1 MRIIIAAV
9 VLVALI
15 AWIVVKNDEMSGLG
29 RNVKT
34 GSLRHPHGKL
44 VRAKAT
50 TAVPDETPL
59 IDRLKRS
66 MPCISS
72 FVLTAACVVL
82 YTCDFTILGHTNSQ
96 LLATLSSTGIVA
108 LIIAAEATLRAPEAA
123 RTFWTYVYALVAGVL
138 CALVVWECIA
148 TVASLSFNQESTLLV
163 YGIVTCICYML
174 GSGACVALLPSKV
187 TFERTFED
195 GAKRS
200 ITVST
205 RSAAYSAYV
214 AMMRT
219 SPTKED

>member
-1 MRIIIAAV
+1 MQIIVAAV

-29 RNVKT
+29 RNVKA

-59 IDRLKRS
+59 IDRFKRS

-82 YTCDFTILGHTNSQ
+82 YTILGHTSSQ

-108 LIIAAEATLRAPEAA
+108 LVIAAEATLRAPEAA

-148 TVASLSFNQESTLLV
+148 TAASLSFNQESTLLV

-187 TFERTFED
+187 TFDRTFED

>member
-1 MRIIIAAV
+1 MQIIIAAV

-29 RNVKT
+29 RNVKV

-50 TAVPDETPL
+50 TAVPDETSL
-59 IDRLKRS
+59 IDRFKRS

-82 YTCDFTILGHTNSQ
+82 YTCDFTILGHTSSQ

>member
-1 MRIIIAAV
+1 MQIIVVAV

-29 RNVKT
+29 RNVKAGT
-34 GSLRHPHGKL
+34 LRHPHGKL

-50 TAVPDETPL
+50 TVIPEEAPL
-59 IDRLKRS
+59 ANRIKRS
-66 MPCISS
+66 MPFISS
-72 FVLTAACVVL
+72 VAIIAVCVVL
-82 YTCDFTILGHTNSQ
+82 YVCDFTVLGHSSSQ

-108 LIIAAEATLRAPEAA
+108 LIAAEATLRAAEDA
-123 RTFWTYVYALVAGVL
+123 RTFWTYVYALVAGVV
-138 CALVVWECIA
+138 CALIVWEVVA
-148 TVASLSFNQESTLLV
+148 AVASMSFSEESTLLV
-163 YGIVTCICYML
+163 YGIVTCVCYML

-214 AMMRT
+214 AMMGP

>member
-1 MRIIIAAV
+1 MQIIIAAV

-50 TAVPDETPL
+50 TAVPDETSL
-59 IDRLKRS
+59 IDRFKRS

-82 YTCDFTILGHTNSQ
+82 YTCDFTILGHTSSQ

-108 LIIAAEATLRAPEAA
+108 LVIATEATLRAPEAA

-200 ITVST
+200 ITVTT

>member
-1 MRIIIAAV
+1 MQIIVAVVVIIA
-9 VLVALI
+9 LVA
-15 AWIVVKNDEMSGLG
+15 WTVVKNDEMSGLG
-29 RNVKT
+29 RDVKAGT
-34 GSLRHPHGKL
+34 LRHPHGKL

-50 TAVPDETPL
+50 TAIPEEAPL
-59 IDRLKRS
+59 AKRS
-66 MPCISS
+66 MPFISS
-72 FVLTAACVVL
+72 VAIIAVCLVL
-82 YTCDFTILGHTNSQ
+82 YVCDFTVLSHSSSQ

-108 LIIAAEATLRAPEAA
+108 LIIAAEATLRAPEDA
-123 RTFWTYVYALVAGVL
+123 RTFWTYVYALVAGVV
-138 CALVVWECIA
+138 CALVMWEV
-148 TVASLSFNQESTLLV
+148 VAAAASMSFSEESTLLV
-163 YGIVTCICYML
+163 YGIVTCVCYML

-214 AMMRT
+214 AMMES

>member
-1 MRIIIAAV
+1 MQIIIAAV

-29 RNVKT
+29 RNVKA

-82 YTCDFTILGHTNSQ
+82 YTCDFTILGQTSSQ
-96 LLATLSSTGIVA
+96 LLAALSSTGIVA

-138 CALVVWECIA
+138 FALVVWECIA
-148 TVASLSFNQESTLLV
+148 TVVSLSFNQESTLLV

-214 AMMRT
+214 AMMGA

>member
-1 MRIIIAAV
+1 MQIIVAAV
-9 VLVALI
+9 VIIALVAW
-15 AWIVVKNDEMSGLG
+15 AVVKNDEMSGLG
-29 RNVKT
+29 RNVKAGT
-34 GSLRHPHGKL
+34 LRHPHGKL

-50 TAVPDETPL
+50 TAIPEETPL
-59 IDRLKRS
+59 ANRIKRS
-66 MPCISS
+66 MPFISS
-72 FVLTAACVVL
+72 VAIIAVCVVL
-82 YTCDFTILGHTNSQ
+82 YACDFTVLGHSSSQ

-108 LIIAAEATLRAPEAA
+108 LIIAAEATLRASEDA
-123 RTFWTYVYALVAGVL
+123 RTFWTYVYALVAGVV
-138 CALVVWECIA
+138 CALVVWEV
-148 TVASLSFNQESTLLV
+148 VAAAASMSFSEESTLL
-163 YGIVTCICYML
+163 YGIVTCGCYML

-214 AMMRT
+214 AMMES

>member
-1 MRIIIAAV
+1 MQIIIAAV

-29 RNVKT
+29 RNVKA

-59 IDRLKRS
+59 IDRSKRS

-72 FVLTAACVVL
+72 FILTAACVVL
-82 YTCDFTILGHTNSQ
+82 YTCDFTILGHTSSQ

-138 CALVVWECIA
+138 CALVAWECIA
-148 TVASLSFNQESTLLV
+148 TAVSLSFNQESTLLV
-163 YGIVTCICYML
+163 YGIVTCICYMF
-174 GSGACVALLPSKV
+174 GSGVCVALLPSKV

-214 AMMRT
+214 AIMRT

>member
-1 MRIIIAAV
+1 MQIIIAAV

-59 IDRLKRS
+59 IDCLKRS

-82 YTCDFTILGHTNSQ
+82 YTCDFTILGQTSSQ

-123 RTFWTYVYALVAGVL
+123 RTFWTYIYALVAGVL

-148 TVASLSFNQESTLLV
+148 AAASLSFNQESTLLV
-163 YGIVTCICYML
+163 YGIATCICYML

>member
-1 MRIIIAAV
+1 MQIIVIAVVIIA
-9 VLVALI
+9 LVAW
-15 AWIVVKNDEMSGLG
+15 AVVKNDEMSGLG

-34 GSLRHPHGKL
+34 GTLRHPHGKL

-50 TAVPDETPL
+50 TAIPEETPL
-59 IDRLKRS
+59 ANRIKRS
-66 MPCISS
+66 MPFISS
-72 FVLTAACVVL
+72 VAIISVCLVPYV
-82 YTCDFTILGHTNSQ
+82 CDFTVLGHSSSQ

-148 TVASLSFNQESTLLV
+148 TAASLSFNQESTLLV
-163 YGIVTCICYML
+163 YGIVTCVCYML

>member
-1 MRIIIAAV
+1 MQIIVVAV
-9 VLVALI
+9 VLIALI

-29 RNVKT
+29 RNVKAGT
-34 GSLRHPHGKL
+34 LRHPHGKL

-50 TAVPDETPL
+50 TVIPEEAPL
-59 IDRLKRS
+59 ANRIKRS
-66 MPCISS
+66 MPFISS
-72 FVLTAACVVL
+72 VAIIAVCVVL
-82 YTCDFTILGHTNSQ
+82 YVCDFTVLGHSSSQ

-123 RTFWTYVYALVAGVL
+123 RTFWTYVYALVTGVI
-138 CALVVWECIA
+138 CALVVWEV
-148 TVASLSFNQESTLLV
+148 VAAAASMSFSEESTLFV
-163 YGIVTCICYML
+163 YGIVTCVCYML
-174 GSGACVALLPSKV
+174 GSGACVALLPSKI

-214 AMMRT
+214 AMMGT

>member
-1 MRIIIAAV
+1 MQIIIAAV

-29 RNVKT
+29 RNVKA

-82 YTCDFTILGHTNSQ
+82 YTCDFTILGQTSSQ

-123 RTFWTYVYALVAGVL
+123 RTFWTYVFALVAGVL

-148 TVASLSFNQESTLLV
+148 AAASLSFNQESTLLV
-163 YGIVTCICYML
+163 YGIATCICYML

>member
-1 MRIIIAAV
+1 MQIIIAAV

-29 RNVKT
+29 RNVKA

-50 TAVPDETPL
+50 TAVADETPL
-59 IDRLKRS
+59 IDRFKRS

-82 YTCDFTILGHTNSQ
+82 YTCDFTILGHTSSQ

-138 CALVVWECIA
+138 FALVVWECIA
-148 TVASLSFNQESTLLV
+148 TAASLSFNQDSTLLV

-214 AMMRT
+214 AMMGA

>member
-1 MRIIIAAV
+1 MQIIIAAV

-29 RNVKT
+29 RNVKAGT
-34 GSLRHPHGKL
+34 LRHPHGKL

-138 CALVVWECIA
+138 CALVVWEV
-148 TVASLSFNQESTLLV
+148 VAAAASMSFSEESTLLV
-163 YGIVTCICYML
+163 YGIATCVCYML